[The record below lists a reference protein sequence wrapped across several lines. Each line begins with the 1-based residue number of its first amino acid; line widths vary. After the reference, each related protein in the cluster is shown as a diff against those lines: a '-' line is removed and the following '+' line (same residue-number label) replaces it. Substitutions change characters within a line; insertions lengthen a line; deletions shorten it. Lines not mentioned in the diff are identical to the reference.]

1 MQVAI
6 LYPVVKEKSE
16 KIAQNRDF
24 LNRYV
29 KLFESDFLLCFVFI
43 LWVLKAA
50 ENETQR
56 GTNMFWSRVTTLFV
70 PTLSSFFAPSRLGIH
85 LILCDL

>member
-43 LWVLKAA
+43 LLAMKFKYPIRCL
-50 ENETQR
+50 Q
-56 GTNMFWSRVTTLFV
+56 
-70 PTLSSFFAPSRLGIH
+70 LST
-85 LILCDL
+85 